1 MKKINVLISTF
12 FGNGYI
18 SKIPGT
24 FTSLSTLIIL
34 YILFEV
40 LEFKNLNYIL
50 ILYLL
55 FEVLNFKNLN
65 YILILYSI
73 IFFYSFYA
81 VMDSETEFENKDP
94 RQIVIDEVLGQAMPL
109 ILIVYLS
116 SQNLISISVEIYYL
130 LSFIFFRFFDIVK
143 PFPVSYFDKEHK
155 NFFGIIMDD
164 IMAGLYTMILIYL
177 ISLKF

>member
-1 MKKINVLISTF
+1 MKKFNVLISTF
-12 FGNGYI
+12 FGNGYV
-18 SKIPGT
+18 SKLPGT

-34 YILFEV
+34 YIMFE
-40 LEFKNLNYIL
+40 I
-50 ILYLL
+50 
-55 FEVLNFKNLN
+55 LNFRNIN

-81 VMDSETEFENKDP
+81 VMDSETEFEIKDP
-94 RQIVIDEVLGQAMPL
+94 KQIVIDEVLGQALPL

-116 SQNLISISVEIYYL
+116 SNNLIDSPIEIYYL
-130 LSFIFFRFFDIVK
+130 ISFILFRFFDIVK
-143 PFPVSYFDKEHK
+143 PFPVSYFDKNHK

-164 IMAGLYTMILIYL
+164 IMAGLYSMLIIYL

>member
-24 FTSLSTLIIL
+24 FTSLITLIIL

-40 LEFKNLNYIL
+40 LQFR
-50 ILYLL
+50 
-55 FEVLNFKNLN
+55 NLN

-73 IFFYSFYA
+73 TFFYSFYA
-81 VMDSETEFENKDP
+81 VMDSETEFDNKDP

-116 SQNLISISVEIYYL
+116 SINLINIPVEIYYV
-130 LSFIFFRFFDIVK
+130 LSFILFRFFDIVK
-143 PFPVSYFDKEHK
+143 PFPVSYFDKKHK

-164 IMAGLYTMILIYL
+164 IMAGLYTMLIIYL

>member
-24 FTSLSTLIIL
+24 FTSLSTLVIL
-34 YILFEV
+34 YVLFE
-40 LEFKNLNYIL
+40 L
-50 ILYLL
+50 
-55 FEVLNFKNLN
+55 LNFKNLN

-94 RQIVIDEVLGQAMPL
+94 RQIVIDEVLGQSMPFL
-109 ILIVYLS
+109 ADHGISTHPESFAEYAFRIYFAVFLKSYS
-116 SQNLISISVEIYYL
+116 NLI
-130 LSFIFFRFFDIVK
+130 
-143 PFPVSYFDKEHK
+143 
-155 NFFGIIMDD
+155 
-164 IMAGLYTMILIYL
+164 TT
-177 ISLKF
+177 

>member
-24 FTSLSTLIIL
+24 FTSLSTLVIL
-34 YILFEV
+34 YILFE
-40 LEFKNLNYIL
+40 IL
-50 ILYLL
+50 Q
-55 FEVLNFKNLN
+55 FKNLN

-73 IFFYSFYA
+73 TFFYSFYA

-116 SQNLISISVEIYYL
+116 SKNLINIPVEIYYL
-130 LSFIFFRFFDIVK
+130 LSFILFRFFDIVK
-143 PFPVSYFDKEHK
+143 PFPVSYFDKQHK

-164 IMAGLYTMILIYL
+164 IMAGLYTMLIIYL
-177 ISLKF
+177 VSFKF

>member
-24 FTSLSTLIIL
+24 VASAVTTIFIYIAYEIL
-34 YILFEV
+34 GYTDLKF
-40 LEFKNLNYIL
+40 
-50 ILYLL
+50 
-55 FEVLNFKNLN
+55 
-65 YILILYSI
+65 SI
-73 IFFYSFYA
+73 IFFILLFFYSFYA
-81 VMDSETEFENKDP
+81 VKDSETEFENKDP
-94 RQIVIDEVLGQAMPL
+94 RQIVIDEVLGQSMPL

-116 SQNLISISVEIYYL
+116 SKNVLNIPVEIYYF
-130 LSFIFFRFFDIVK
+130 LSFILFRFFDIVK
-143 PFPVSYFDKEHK
+143 PFPVSYFDKQHK

-164 IMAGLYTMILIYL
+164 IMAGLYTMLIIYI

>member
-1 MKKINVLISTF
+1 MKKINLLISTF

-40 LEFKNLNYIL
+40 LQFN
-50 ILYLL
+50 
-55 FEVLNFKNLN
+55 NLN

-73 IFFYSFYA
+73 VFFYSFYA
-81 VMDSETEFENKDP
+81 VMDSETEFDNKDP

-109 ILIVYLS
+109 IFIIYLS
-116 SQNLISISVEIYYL
+116 SKNLINIPVEIYYL
-130 LSFIFFRFFDIVK
+130 SSFILFRFFDIVK
-143 PFPVSYFDKEHK
+143 PFPVSYFDKQHK

-164 IMAGLYTMILIYL
+164 IMAGLYTMLIIYL
-177 ISLKF
+177 ISFKF

>member
-1 MKKINVLISTF
+1 MKKINILISTF
-12 FGNGYI
+12 FGNGYV
-18 SKIPGT
+18 SKLPGT

-34 YILFEV
+34 YI
-40 LEFKNLNYIL
+40 
-50 ILYLL
+50 L

-109 ILIVYLS
+109 ILIVYLTS
-116 SQNLISISVEIYYL
+116 LGLLNMPVEIYYL
-130 LSFIFFRFFDIVK
+130 LSFIFLDF
-143 PFPVSYFDKEHK
+143 
-155 NFFGIIMDD
+155 
-164 IMAGLYTMILIYL
+164 LIL
-177 ISLKF
+177 